1 VSTWIFG
8 MANTSLGRSSNGREA
23 RADPM
28 FLYLARV
35 TRVPRPAELSVAAT
49 AGIVFTISGRIR
61 QTAIV
66 HEPNAAGL
74 ERAF

>member
-1 VSTWIFG
+1 
-8 MANTSLGRSSNGREA
+8 M
-23 RADPM
+23 
-28 FLYLARV
+28 
-35 TRVPRPAELSVAAT
+35 LSVAAA